1 MKTAAWKSHDLLLGS
16 GFTYR
21 LFFPAQLTSH
31 SVGKFSCWVVVL
43 GQRKMCRR
51 DSESR
56 GRKGTAPSSLP
67 VLLYRPDVNFSHG
80 NWVSMSTHRYWENH
94 VSKTILFFFEQ
105 RQPFLQFSPI
115 IEMLLPIYHGS
126 LKAFIIVHLSCR
138 WHTYHT
144 YKWLTKGYKC
154 NKHGDGSNNDQ

>member
-1 MKTAAWKSHDLLLGS
+1 MQQALVQPVQNQAPRHKYEDR
-16 GFTYR
+16 R
-21 LFFPAQLTSH
+21 LEITWFAFGIRIYIPSFFPAQLTSH

-56 GRKGTAPSSLP
+56 EKRDCSFITSSIII
-67 VLLYRPDVNFSHG
+67 RHDVTFSHG
-80 NWVSMSTHRYWENH
+80 NWVSMSTHLCWEN
-94 VSKTILFFFEQ
+94 SRRPSIFQQ

-144 YKWLTKGYKC
+144 YKYV
-154 NKHGDGSNNDQ
+154 